1 MSLLNKIQILLRTH
15 QCFCTSIT
23 WKNEVYGDFLTL
35 KIKAGHGQGH
45 LVILTI
51 QYDILMLAKRY
62 FFLGKSLI
70 WQIKSNNQVIC
81 SHSQQFYFWWLIKWK
96 YMILAF
102 LEWLYERFLFCW
114 TDQTKKKKKPFKS
127 SK

>member
-1 MSLLNKIQILLRTH
+1 MSVLNNIQILLRTH
-15 QCFCTSIT
+15 QCLWTSIT

-51 QYDILMLAKRY
+51 QYDIIMFAERY
-62 FFLGKSLI
+62 FSHGKSLI

-81 SHSQQFYFWWLIKWK
+81 SHSQQFFFLVTDKREVYDFS
-96 YMILAF
+96 IL
-102 LEWLYERFLFCW
+102 E
-114 TDQTKKKKKPFKS
+114 
-127 SK
+127 